1 MADGTS
7 YSSPST
13 LSASLTPAPS
23 PAEPGETLPLGCW
36 ARTVWAGGGPW
47 LRDVAARVVV
57 VVVAVMMVHPLRA
70 LTTCPDMVLPLARL
84 ARLRL
89 D

>member
-7 YSSPST
+7 YSSPSP

-23 PAEPGETLPLGCW
+23 PAEPGETLPLVDGLGRCG
-36 ARTVWAGGGPW
+36 RGEPPW

-57 VVVAVMMVHPLRA
+57 VVVVAMMVHPLRA